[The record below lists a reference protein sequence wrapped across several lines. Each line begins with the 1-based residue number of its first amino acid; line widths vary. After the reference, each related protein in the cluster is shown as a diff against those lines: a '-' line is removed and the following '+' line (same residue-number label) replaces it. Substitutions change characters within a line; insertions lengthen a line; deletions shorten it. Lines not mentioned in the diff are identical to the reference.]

1 MPTKN
6 EVVSEQLAEI
16 RQDLR
21 DLWVALRHDPKKQKR
36 KERMWSILSGAL
48 AAGATMVAR
57 QAATKIWTR
66 VTGEPTPQA
75 QKTQEDAAEVRQK
88 THEEPVSRVSEE
100 APL

>member
-6 EVVSEQLAEI
+6 EVVAEQLAEI

-21 DLWVALRHDPKKQKR
+21 DLWVALRADPKKQAR

-48 AAGATMVAR
+48 AAAATMGAR

-66 VTGEPTPQA
+66 VTGEPPPPA
-75 QKTQEDAAEVRQK
+75 QKAQQDAAEVRQQ
-88 THEEPVSRVSEE
+88 
-100 APL
+100 AAA

>member
-6 EVVSEQLAEI
+6 EVVSEQLEEI

-36 KERMWSILSGAL
+36 KERMWSLFSGAL

-75 QKTQEDAAEVRQK
+75 QKAQEDAAQVRQE
-88 THEEPVSRVSEE
+88 THEEPAPAAREE